1 MGTGAWLQG
10 HLEGHSPGHVCLA
23 ARDIGPGPL
32 LCAQSPEH
40 RALQT
45 PRCTQGPGLLF
56 SGPAEE
62 SLWQHTSFCSPGLKL
77 VTLLT
82 SVSTMFSEMGNPSIN
97 ML

>member
-10 HLEGHSPGHVCLA
+10 HLEGHSPGHVCPA
-23 ARDIGPGPL
+23 ARDIRAGAPPLCPVTGASGPADTEVHTGPR
-32 LCAQSPEH
+32 P
-40 RALQT
+40 
-45 PRCTQGPGLLF
+45 PF

-62 SLWQHTSFCSPGLKL
+62 SLRQHTSFCSPGLQL

-82 SVSTMFSEMGNPSIN
+82 SVSTMFSEMGKPSIN